1 MAKVKIKKFKF
12 FFIILCVIQL
22 FYIFHFRSNFKYE
35 VIKNPFDENSGIFYA
50 LHPSVIE
57 SNDFLKKHKAIDFN
71 LSESLK
77 LGANLTTPNQNT
89 YFYQR
94 SIEFN
99 YPIRINEA
107 SRLIFFSNDEDI
119 PNTCKI
125 IETGKYL
132 KLTQC

>member
-1 MAKVKIKKFKF
+1 MAEVKIKKFKF

-50 LHPSVIE
+50 LHPSVVE

-107 SRLIFFSNDEDI
+107 SRLIFFRIDEDI
-119 PNTCKI
+119 PNTCKV